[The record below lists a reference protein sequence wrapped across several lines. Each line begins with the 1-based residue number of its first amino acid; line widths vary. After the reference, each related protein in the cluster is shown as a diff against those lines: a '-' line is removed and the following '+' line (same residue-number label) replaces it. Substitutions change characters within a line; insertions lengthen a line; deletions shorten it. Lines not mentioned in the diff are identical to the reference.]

1 MDGLLHLSVL
11 LLAIAIGWLL
21 GRNPQAFKKIQSAER
36 PLNKHPLQL
45 LFDSYNDEALD
56 EFIHSLEVKPET
68 LNLHLSIGKHFRQ
81 EGEVD
86 KAILV
91 HQNLLAHP
99 QLSTKNS
106 APIIY
111 ELAKDY
117 KAAGLFDRA
126 ESLLQQLLNSRA
138 FSLRAKRLLLELLEH
153 EKEWE
158 QAIEIAK
165 TIDVKQFETINL
177 RVAHYYCEIA
187 EADIREGGITD
198 ARRHLKRAM
207 SASKLCTRAYLTQA
221 RLEMQY
227 GRFNYAIKI
236 LKRMID
242 KVPDDTAIALPVLLE
257 CSEASDTLVAYQKY
271 LMERYDQT
279 GDGSVLLFLVEA
291 LVCLGEDSRAIGLLE
306 RAEDE
311 SPSLSVL
318 ELLIQKVGASDNSY
332 QERILPLLLK
342 ALSNAKQGRSN
353 YVCGSCGFSG
363 KQLHW
368 RCPSCKSWQ
377 TIKPKLDHP

>member
-111 ELAKDY
+111 ELAKTI
-117 KAAGLFDRA
+117 
-126 ESLLQQLLNSRA
+126 
-138 FSLRAKRLLLELLEH
+138 KR
-153 EKEWE
+153 
-158 QAIEIAK
+158 
-165 TIDVKQFETINL
+165 
-177 RVAHYYCEIA
+177 
-187 EADIREGGITD
+187 
-198 ARRHLKRAM
+198 
-207 SASKLCTRAYLTQA
+207 
-221 RLEMQY
+221 
-227 GRFNYAIKI
+227 
-236 LKRMID
+236 
-242 KVPDDTAIALPVLLE
+242 
-257 CSEASDTLVAYQKY
+257 
-271 LMERYDQT
+271 
-279 GDGSVLLFLVEA
+279 
-291 LVCLGEDSRAIGLLE
+291 LVCLIVR
-306 RAEDE
+306 
-311 SPSLSVL
+311 
-318 ELLIQKVGASDNSY
+318 NHCY
-332 QERILPLLLK
+332 
-342 ALSNAKQGRSN
+342 SN
-353 YVCGSCGFSG
+353 C
-363 KQLHW
+363 
-368 RCPSCKSWQ
+368 
-377 TIKPKLDHP
+377 